1 LLWLFWRWDLTNY
14 LPRLA
19 SHCDPPDF
27 SLPSSHQHLAK
38 FIKRGDFK
46 LMPQKDLLLMPEI
59 IPSQSSLEEEKP
71 GKKMPRQ
78 LKCFD
83 QFRPLPLIKMILQEV
98 PSELFHSAVP

>member
-1 LLWLFWRWDLTNY
+1 
-14 LPRLA
+14 
-19 SHCDPPDF
+19 
-27 SLPSSHQHLAK
+27 
-38 FIKRGDFK
+38 
-46 LMPQKDLLLMPEI
+46 MPEI

-83 QFRPLPLIKMILQEV
+83 QFRPLPFIKMILQEV